1 MQLLP
6 FTAGGLAY
14 AIAATQVVE
23 VLPFIPARP
32 VPTLPGYVLG
42 MMTYRG
48 RMIAVVDLPRR
59 LTGEAAKPLLST
71 RLIVVEYAAPGNAGT
86 PRGTVCRLG
95 LVAENMVST
104 FRSED
109 AETVF
114 GTMHLDSAPYLGR
127 ILRLNGTTVHT
138 LVVENL
144 LPAELA
150 SGLVPS
156 QTAEPSP

>member
-1 MQLLP
+1 MQLLT

-14 AIAATQVVE
+14 AIEATKVVE
-23 VLPFIPARP
+23 VLPSVPVRP
-32 VPTLPGYVLG
+32 VPTLPEYVLG

-48 RMIAVVDLPRR
+48 GMIAVIDLPRR

-71 RLIVVEYAAPGNAGT
+71 RLIVVECAPRPDADPTRTAG
-86 PRGTVCRLG
+86 CRLG

-114 GTMHLDSAPYLGR
+114 GTMHLASAPYLGR
-127 ILRLNGTTVHT
+127 ILRLNGTTVHM
-138 LVVENL
+138 LIVENL
-144 LPAELA
+144 LPTELA
-150 SGLVPS
+150 TGLFPS
-156 QTAEPSP
+156 QGAKPLP